1 VESRN
6 VTFLGE
12 GSPVFWE
19 EAFGCTVR
27 DVDGNQYLDLTAAFG
42 VALAGHS
49 HPRITAAIAD
59 QADRLVHGMGDVH
72 PPELKLALLERLTAV
87 APWKNARVVLA
98 SSGSEAIEIALKTAL
113 LATGNPGILAFAGGY
128 HGLTLGA
135 LAATE
140 RGLFRRPFE
149 SRLYGGVVWSPYP
162 TERDGPAALGA
173 ALDFVEEAF
182 AQGAPGG
189 DRIGAVVIEPVQGR
203 GGARLPAQGLLPG
216 VAERARAAGALIVHD
231 EVLTGFGRTGR
242 LFAHEH
248 EDVVPDL
255 LCVGKPFGGGF
266 PMSACLGP
274 RRVMDA
280 WPESEGE
287 AMHTSTFL
295 GHPMGCATA
304 LAFLDVLA
312 DEDLVRRSADVGQM
326 ILTGLTRGLEGVD
339 GVLEVRGRGLLMG
352 VELEGQ
358 GSAATLAEQALRE
371 GLLLLPAG
379 EWGNVVELTPPA
391 TLSEVQIDH
400 AVTGVTEVVR
410 QWARAR

>member
-12 GSPVFWE
+12 EFPVFWE
-19 EAFGCTVR
+19 EASGCNVR

-49 HPRITAAIAD
+49 HPRLTAAVAE
-59 QADRLVHGMGDVH
+59 QAHRLIHGMGDVH
-72 PPELKLALLERLTAV
+72 PPELKLALLERLTEL
-87 APWKNARVVLA
+87 APWKDARAVLA
-98 SSGSEAIEIALKTAL
+98 SSGSEAIEIALKTSL

-140 RGLFRRPFE
+140 REFFRHPFE
-149 SRLYGGVVWSPYP
+149 SRLYGGVVRAPYP
-162 TERDGPAALGA
+162 TDRDGPAALGA

-182 AQGAPGG
+182 SRGAPGG

-231 EVLTGFGRTGR
+231 EVLTGFGRTGK

-248 EDVVPDL
+248 ENVVPDL
-255 LCVGKPFGGGF
+255 LCVGKALGGGL
-266 PMSACLGP
+266 PTSACLGP
-274 RRVMDA
+274 RSVMDA

-295 GHPMGCATA
+295 GHPLGCAAT
-304 LAFLDVLA
+304 LAFLDVLV
-312 DEDLVRRSADVGQM
+312 DEDLVQRSAEVGRT

-352 VELEGQ
+352 VELAGR
-358 GSAATLAEQALRE
+358 GSAATLTQWALRE

-379 EWGNVVELTPPA
+379 ERGDVVELTPSA

-400 AVTGVTEVVR
+400 AVSGVCEVVLR
-410 QWARAR
+410 WARAQ